1 MNPHPRKQKSNRT
14 TFSQSTG
21 QFPSNPNLH
30 GEQLA
35 LDRAVFQFT
44 AVPEGMAWPGAGV
57 RCHLTGTSLSASG
70 CPLHSS
76 GLCSL
81 SVFRPASTRSLEL
94 GREEDTGASF

>member
-1 MNPHPRKQKSNRT
+1 MNPHPRKPKSNRT

-21 QFPSNPNLH
+21 QFPWNPNLR

-44 AVPEGMAWPGAGV
+44 AVPEGMALPGAGV
-57 RCHLTGTSLSASG
+57 RCHLTGTSLSTPG

-94 GREEDTGASF
+94 GREDDTGASF